1 MIYQR
6 LTVRANG
13 RNWQPLAEHIRQE
26 SLLAWQDRDVTVW
39 GVWHGLFGLASNELY
54 VMLAGATEVD
64 VASQLPGDGSVV
76 GNLVLQPTVRPESR
90 EPCTT
95 PGLYVFRT
103 FEVNNSDV
111 DEVAALSEQAWTTFE
126 TDEAYRA
133 RPMGLF
139 CEADRSAAR
148 GTMLLVTWYDGLGS
162 WQTSRTPAPEARA
175 IFRRRHELTHAT
187 AAVAT
192 RLVELQATRSPAS
205 I

>member
-6 LTVRANG
+6 LTVRG
-13 RNWQPLAEHIRQE
+13 SDRNWQPLAERIRQE
-26 SLLAWQDRDVTVW
+26 SLLAWQDQGLAVW

-54 VMLAGATEVD
+54 VVLVGEQAAE
-64 VASQLPGDGSVV
+64 ASSQLPDDSSVV
-76 GNLVLQPTVRPESR
+76 DNLVLSPTVRPESP
-90 EPCTT
+90 EPCTA

-111 DEVAALSEQAWTTFE
+111 DEVATLSKQAWSTFE
-126 TDEAYRA
+126 ATDAYRA
-133 RPMGLF
+133 QPMGLF

-162 WQTSRTPAPEARA
+162 WQTSRAPAPEARDN
-175 IFRRRHELTHAT
+175 FRRRHALTHST

-192 RLVELQATRSPAS
+192 RLVELEGLQ
-205 I
+205 